1 MKADLEK
8 IAAALKKL
16 ESVNSNS
23 HPQPAKSQPSANNI
37 VQEEKSDNNSAS
49 TKAIPPI
56 SVQQS
61 PRKTPTLPAFS
72 SPSVSDRLSIKPAI
86 PSTEQLKADDS
97 NDPVLLLAQEQEIV
111 QQIQELYQEG
121 SIVDGYLESYHPSAP
136 EQDLIVYEA
145 TQQSVYV
152 EAVGTVRKITC
163 EAPRSAYRLCGVHP
177 SGQKWAYP
185 CPLEQ
190 LASVSM
196 AIARY
201 EKLVQ
206 LLERRQAVTTRLS
219 KLPNTDLGTGTV

>member
-8 IAAALKKL
+8 IAAALEKL
-16 ESVNSNS
+16 ESLNNSSNQ
-23 HPQPAKSQPSANNI
+23 QPAKSQPSVNNV
-37 VQEEKSDNNSAS
+37 VQEEKSSDNSAPH
-49 TKAIPPI
+49 AIPPI

-61 PRKTPTLPAFS
+61 QRKTPTLPAFN
-72 SPSVSDRLSIKPAI
+72 SPSISDRLPSQEPAI
-86 PSTEQLKADDS
+86 PITEPLKAPDDS
-97 NDPVLLLAQEQEIV
+97 KDPVLLLAQEQEIV

-121 SIVDGYLESYHPSAP
+121 PIVDGYLESYYPSGSK
-136 EQDLIVYEA
+136 QDLIVYDA
-145 TQQSVYV
+145 RQQSVEYV
-152 EAVGTVRKITC
+152 EAVGSSIGKVTC
-163 EAPRSAYRLCGVHP
+163 QAPRSAYRLCGVHP

-206 LLERRQAVTTRLS
+206 LLERRQAIITRLS
-219 KLPNTDLGTGTV
+219 EVAKS